1 MLFEKILVAPAT
13 KIANRIADVD
23 LLCKVVAAFF
33 FTCTRYINANA
44 IIIVD
49 VATRKVHTVPAGE
62 SKISDRTVDR
72 YWSLPPAVS
81 RLLACKNTNAVP
93 LMAIDSAPAI
103 KMRTNLFFANN
114 VKSNE
119 N

>member
-1 MLFEKILVAPAT
+1 MLFEKILVAPPT

-72 YWSLPPAVS
+72 YWSLPPPAVS

-103 KMRTNLFFANN
+103 
-114 VKSNE
+114 
-119 N
+119 